1 MDLKKLDD
9 IKINFIVGIGR
20 SGSTLL
26 VSILNQHPNCI
37 STPELHHFIRFYKK
51 YRNINCVSESLITD
65 YKNYLDLFFTYKVN
79 PLIGPK
85 NNTLL
90 DSLKVGEKISY
101 SQLTKLIYLGMYGDK
116 GLSNDI
122 TVIVDKNPYYTLQL
136 DKITKIFPDAKFIA
150 LVRDYRG
157 FLLSTIQSK
166 KIGTFK
172 KTPYYHALTWNL
184 FMSKII
190 GFKKQYPDRIKII
203 RYEDLVSNKEMVIR
217 DLFNFIG
224 LSFHEGVFDF
234 YKNMKEKLS
243 SINPN
248 DKNYTRML
256 NKLQNLSSPVNIS
269 RIDDW
274 KSNLSSEEIKIC
286 DTLCSTYGTYF
297 GYEKET
303 KHTFFDLIKY
313 KIIAFPD
320 FIKVKIYEVLR
331 SPELHL
337 YYIYKIK
344 KSS

>member
-1 MDLKKLDD
+1 MDLKHLDAIKL
-9 IKINFIVGIGR
+9 NFIVGIGR

-37 STPELHHFIRFYKK
+37 STPELHHFIRFYRK
-51 YRNINCVSESLITD
+51 YKNISFVTESLVSD
-65 YKNYLDLFFTYKVN
+65 FKNYIELFFSYKVN
-79 PLIGPK
+79 PLIGPG
-85 NNTLL
+85 NYTLL
-90 DSLKVGEKISY
+90 DSLTVGEKISY

-116 GLSNDI
+116 GITNDI

-184 FMSKII
+184 FMNKII
-190 GFKKQYPDRIKII
+190 GYKNKHPDQIKII

-217 DLFNFIG
+217 DLFHFIG
-224 LSFHEGVFDF
+224 LSYHEKVFDF
-234 YKNMKEKLS
+234 YKDMKEKIS

-256 NKLQNLSSPVNIS
+256 NKLQNLSSPININ

-274 KSNLSSEEIKIC
+274 KRNLSSDEIKIS

-303 KHTFFDLIKY
+303 KHTFVDRLKY

-320 FIKVKIYEVLR
+320 FIKVKIYELLR